1 MIYVYIAFLLFLL
14 ELAYFVV
21 AKKLN
26 IVDKPNAR
34 SSHQTVTLRG
44 GGIIFY
50 LGALVYILFFGL
62 NDPWFR
68 VGLTLIAGISLVD
81 DVHPVSRRVRLLFHF
96 AAMAMLF
103 AQWELFGSFPWWYI
117 PVALVFCTGIINAYN
132 FMDGING
139 ITGGY
144 SLVVMGM
151 LAYVNYFVQP
161 FMDAD
166 FLYVSIISVLVFN
179 FFNFRTRARCF
190 AGDVGSVSMA
200 FIVLYALGTLILK
213 TGDLSYIVFLAVY
226 GVDSILTIIH
236 RLLLHENIFAPH
248 RKHAYQLMANE
259 LKMPH
264 VLVSTFYGILQLAIS
279 SLFLNFTEFRWYYV
293 VAVLLALCT
302 VYILFMRRFFHLHL
316 QRMANR

>member
-14 ELAYFVV
+14 ELGYFCI
-21 AKKLN
+21 ARKFN
-26 IVDKPNAR
+26 IVDKPNER
-34 SSHQTVTLRG
+34 SSHRSVTLRG
-44 GGIIFY
+44 GGIVFY
-50 LGALVYILFFGL
+50 LGVLVYILFFGL
-62 NDPWFR
+62 NHLWFAL
-68 VGLTLIAGISLVD
+68 GLTLIAGISLVD
-81 DVHPVSRRVRLLFHF
+81 DVHPVSRKVRLAFHIT
-96 AAMAMLF
+96 AMLLLF
-103 AQWELFGSFPWWYI
+103 AQWELFGSYSWWYI
-117 PVALVFCTGIINAYN
+117 PIALVFCTGIINVYN

-190 AGDVGSVSMA
+190 AGDVGSVSIA

-259 LKMPH
+259 LKRPH
-264 VLVSTFYGILQLAIS
+264 VLVSSFYGILQLAIS
-279 SLFLNFTEFRWYYV
+279 GLFLNFTEFRWYYV
-293 VAVLLALCT
+293 VAVLLVLST

-316 QRMANR
+316 QRI